1 MAAKQQEKAMLDEAA
16 AKMDEEMKLKAK
28 DGIKIAKEVLE
39 SRKILKVLEN
49 EHATACQRVDGA
61 YKNYQ
66 ALKKRCP
73 F

>member
-1 MAAKQQEKAMLDEAA
+1 
-16 AKMDEEMKLKAK
+16 MDEEMKLKAK
-28 DGIKIAKEVLE
+28 DGIKIAKQVLE

-49 EHATACQRVDGA
+49 DHATACQRVESA
-61 YKNYQ
+61 YKSCQ